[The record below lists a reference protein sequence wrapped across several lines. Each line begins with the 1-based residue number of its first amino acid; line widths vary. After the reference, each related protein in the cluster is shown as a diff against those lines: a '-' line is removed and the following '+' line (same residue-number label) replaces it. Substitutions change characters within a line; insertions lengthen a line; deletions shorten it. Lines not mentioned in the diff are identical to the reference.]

1 MSWRLRWLGVCLVWL
16 WTSLAVA
23 AEPGSE
29 PDFERDIAPLLV
41 QHCLDCHQ
49 VNKRSGGL
57 DLTNSAA
64 LLRGGESGPAIVV
77 GKPAESLLIQR
88 IADGEMPPPEAKET
102 HPPSAA
108 EVDRLRAWITAGARW
123 PKDRELGVHEKTVD
137 LAKAR
142 DHWSFRKVKRPPLPN
157 GSAAGATTNPID
169 AFVREEL
176 AAAGIK
182 PVAAASRSD
191 QLRRLSLD
199 VRGLPPTLDEQRRF
213 LTDRSPEAYEQLVD
227 RMLADTAYG
236 ERWARHWLDLV
247 RYADSNGYERDAPKP
262 SVYQYRDY
270 VIRALNADKPYDRF
284 VVEQL
289 AGDELPDASFD
300 TLAATGFH
308 ALGTWQDEVD
318 PLEAPQYR
326 ADELDD
332 MIRTVS
338 QTFMGITLGCARCH
352 QHKFDPLTMVDYYS
366 LGAILAPQHRPSQ
379 GRTDKDVP
387 FGTDKQLEAEQTRD
401 RAIAKLEKR
410 IKSLLEK
417 TKKKPSADAD
427 AHIASLRNRQRD
439 LRLKQ
444 PDLPRVYRLVEDSG
458 QAPPTHLLLSGRAS
472 NPGPVM
478 QPRVPAVLTE
488 AQPLFPTDGKRST
501 LRRIALAKWIA
512 DPENPLTAR
521 VMVNRVWQHHFGV
534 GLVATS
540 SDFGRMG
547 ARPTHPEL
555 LDWLAY
561 WFAHDAG
568 WSLKKLHRRIVT
580 SETYRRGS
588 QWNEAAAAIDPENK
602 LLWRYPYRRL
612 DAEAIRDNVLAVSG
626 RLNRK
631 PFGPAVYLPIHD
643 AVVEAHTDK
652 HAAWHAS
659 PPEETERRTIYAFVK
674 RTLMVPMLETFDFC
688 DTTQSSERRSIT
700 NVATQALTL
709 YNGTFIN
716 EQAEHFAWRLEREAG
731 CGTAE
736 QIDLAYRLALVR
748 SPTEDELKTLRE
760 FLETAAA
767 KLRRDEKCSKA
778 EANHRA
784 LVQLCRAVLNL
795 NEFVY
800 PN

>member
-1 MSWRLRWLGVCLVWL
+1 MTLVFVWPCA
-16 WTSLAVA
+16 SLAA
-23 AEPGSE
+23 AE

-57 DLTNSAA
+57 DLSNGAA
-64 LLRGGESGPAIVV
+64 LLRGGESGPAIVP
-77 GKPAESLLIQR
+77 GKPTESALIER
-88 IADGEMPPPEAKET
+88 VAAGEMPPPETKEAR
-102 HPPSAA
+102 PLSAA

-123 PKDRELGVHEKTVD
+123 PKDRELGVHEKTVE
-137 LAKAR
+137 LAEAR
-142 DHWSFRKVKRPPLPN
+142 DFWSFRKVVRPKVPKVPTTDT
-157 GSAAGATTNPID
+157 AAHPID
-169 AFVREEL
+169 AFVGEKL
-176 AAAGIK
+176 AVAGIT
-182 PVAAASRSD
+182 PVAEASKSD

-199 VRGLPPTLDEQRRF
+199 LRGLPPTLDEQRRF
-213 LTDRSPEAYEQLVD
+213 LTDVSSEAYEQLVD
-227 RMLADTAYG
+227 RLLADTAYG

-300 TLAATGFH
+300 MLAATGFH

-338 QTFMGITLGCARCH
+338 QTFLGVTLGCARCH
-352 QHKFDPLTMVDYYS
+352 QHKFDPFTMVDYYS
-366 LGAILAPQHRPSQ
+366 LGAVLAPLHRPNQ
-379 GRTDKDVP
+379 GRTDKDLP
-387 FGTDKQLEAEQTRD
+387 FGSDAELAAEKTRD
-401 RAIAKLEKR
+401 NAIAELEKQ
-410 IKSLLEK
+410 IKALVDEA
-417 TKKKPSADAD
+417 KKKPSADAE
-427 AHIASLRNRQRD
+427 AQIAERRVKQRD
-439 LRLKQ
+439 LRTKQ
-444 PDLPRVYRLVEDSG
+444 PDLPRVYRLVEDSP
-458 QAPPTHLLLSGRAS
+458 QAKPTHLLLSGRAS

-478 QPRVPAVLTE
+478 QPRVPAVLTD
-488 AQPLFPTDGKRST
+488 AQPIFPTDGKRST
-501 LRRIALAKWIA
+501 LRRTALARWIA

-555 LDWLAY
+555 LDWLAH

-568 WSLKKLHRRIVT
+568 WSLKKLHRLIVT

-588 QWNEAAAAIDPENK
+588 QWNEAAAKADPENK

-612 DAEAIRDNVLAVSG
+612 DAEAIRDSVLAVSG

-631 PFGPAVYLPIHD
+631 PFGPAVYLPID
-643 AVVEAHTDK
+643 EAVVEAHTDK
-652 HAAWHAS
+652 HAAWQKS

-709 YNGTFIN
+709 YNGTFMN
-716 EQAEHFAWRLEREAG
+716 EQAEHFARRLERQTGSDAG
-731 CGTAE
+731 SE
-736 QIDLAYRLALVR
+736 IVLAYRLALVR
-748 SPTEDELKTLRE
+748 SPTEPELKTLRE
-760 FLETAAA
+760 FLETEAA
-767 KLRRDEKCSKA
+767 KLRREAKCSEA